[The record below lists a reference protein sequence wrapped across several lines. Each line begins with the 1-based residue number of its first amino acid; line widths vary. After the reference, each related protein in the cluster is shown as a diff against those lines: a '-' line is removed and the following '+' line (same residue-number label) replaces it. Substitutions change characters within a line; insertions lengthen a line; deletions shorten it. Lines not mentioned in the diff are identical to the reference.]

1 MLRPS
6 RGRVY
11 NDARVLDP
19 EAKGLPPSEYY
30 VLFVNVGGDVTC
42 HIRKGEMGG
51 QSKQMIQIELNM
63 YTMHSVKSQY
73 VEYARALCRA
83 ENLEKAAKALLQAHK
98 ENNIDAIT
106 TAQRN
111 LYEATFQPVNV
122 VERYYDRTE
131 LQPKWVKINGELQS
145 KAGVHHETKGSGS

>member
-11 NDARVLDP
+11 DDARVLDS

-42 HIRKGEMGG
+42 HIRKGEVDG
-51 QSKQMIQIELNM
+51 QFKQTAQIELNM
-63 YTMHSVKSQY
+63 YTMRSIKGEY

-83 ENLEKAAKALLQAHK
+83 EKLEKASKALLRAHR
-98 ENNIDAIT
+98 ENNTEDIA
-106 TAQRN
+106 TAQRD